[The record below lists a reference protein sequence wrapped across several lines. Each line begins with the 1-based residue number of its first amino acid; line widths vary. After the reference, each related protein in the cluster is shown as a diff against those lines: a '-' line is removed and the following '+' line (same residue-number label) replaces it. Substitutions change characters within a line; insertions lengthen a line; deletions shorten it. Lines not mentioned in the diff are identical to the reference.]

1 MQRVGRTLLPH
12 RSKFLQYPMSN
23 WYDGYM
29 VNNKNN
35 NTPKSVVRV
44 CQQSRVEV
52 SNVGR
57 GIHVEYRSGHHVVT
71 SMPAY

>member
-1 MQRVGRTLLPH
+1 
-12 RSKFLQYPMSN
+12 MSN

-29 VNNKNN
+29 LNNNNNNNN

-57 GIHVEYRSGHHVVT
+57 GIHVEYRGGHHVIT
-71 SMPAY
+71 SMPSY

>member
-1 MQRVGRTLLPH
+1 
-12 RSKFLQYPMSN
+12 MSN

-29 VNNKNN
+29 VNNNNN

-57 GIHVEYRSGHHVVT
+57 GIHVEYRGGHHVVT